1 MHTVNY
7 MRTYSENKATTEKKN
22 ELRQINEIKRNDAFQ
37 TAYVETK
44 QNKTKITNKNKTKKK
59 KKN

>member
-1 MHTVNY
+1 

-44 QNKTKITNKNKTKKK
+44 QNKNNE
-59 KKN
+59 